1 MNLSL
6 SHPWPGA
13 AMLSRFRWAIWL
25 PLLAFALYGLM
36 LARYSAAYA
45 CGADSSGYMNNA
57 RLLDHASLIAPMRQ
71 VPGVDPQTLPSFT
84 YVPLGFIPRADRVT
98 MVPTYPMGLPLL
110 LMAVAHVVGW
120 NLTASV
126 TMVLHA
132 LLGLW
137 LVYLLGREFGLE
149 AGWAWVGAMIL
160 AASPLYIN
168 MSLGVMSDVPALTWV
183 TAGVLCAWKSRQ
195 RPWLAL
201 IAGAAV
207 SVAILDRPTNLF
219 AFVPVGLALGVSIKR
234 WLLLIVGGMPG
245 AAFVCAVNQAAYGHL
260 FATGYAGQEQLLSSK
275 YVAGTLLH
283 YAIWLPALF
292 TPMVVLCLGLPALGR
307 RQPLQSALLA
317 AWAVLVLGF
326 YTFYPYTRESWW
338 ILRYIL
344 PAVPPLLVAAL
355 MVARALALRL
365 KLTPR
370 AWWLALAAVALFA
383 SGLAWFRHFGL
394 ADINSGEGAYPESA
408 SWMVSHLPKNAVV
421 FSVQT
426 SGCLLYYTNFTVVR
440 WETLSPAEFERIAA
454 ACSAAGLPVFA
465 SLHRLEVEEHR
476 AFQKHLPGH
485 WTQLALVRDMSIWR
499 YDSPGAAR

>member
-1 MNLSL
+1 L
-6 SHPWPGA
+6 A
-13 AMLSRFRWAIWL
+13 VLSRIRWALWL

-45 CGADSSGYMNNA
+45 GGSDSSGYMNNA
-57 RLLDHASLIAPMRQ
+57 RLLDHANLVVPMRQ
-71 VPGVDPQTLPSFT
+71 VPGVDPQTLPPFT
-84 YVPLGFIPRADRVT
+84 YVPLGFTPRADNVT

-110 LMAVAHVVGW
+110 LMAMAHVVGW

-126 TMVLHA
+126 TMIFHA

-149 AGWAWVGAMIL
+149 PGWAWAGAMIL
-160 AASPLYIN
+160 AASPLYID

-183 TAGVLCAWKSRQ
+183 TAGVLCALKSRQ

-207 SVAILDRPTNLF
+207 SVAVLDRPTNLF
-219 AFVPVGLALGVSIKR
+219 AFVPVGLALGISVKR

-260 FATGYAGQEQLLSSK
+260 FATGYAGQEQLLSWS
-275 YVAGTLLH
+275 YVPGTLLH

-292 TPMVVLCLGLPALGR
+292 TPLVVFCLGLPALAR
-307 RQPLQSALLA
+307 SQPRQSALLA
-317 AWAVLVLGF
+317 TWAGLVLGF
-326 YTFYPYTRESWW
+326 YTFYPYTHESWW

-344 PAVPPLLVAAL
+344 PAVPPLLVAAM
-355 MVARALALRL
+355 MVARALGLRM

-370 AWWLALAAVALFA
+370 AWWLALAAVAILA
-383 SGLAWFRHFGL
+383 SGVAWFRHFGL
-394 ADINSGEGAYPESA
+394 DGVDLGERSYPES
-408 SWMVSHLPKNAVV
+408 SKWMASHLPPNAVV

-426 SGCLLYYTNFTVVR
+426 SGCLLFYTKFTVVR
-440 WETLSPAEFERIAA
+440 WEMVSPAQFEQIAA
-454 ACSAAGLPVFA
+454 ACSRAGLPVFA

-476 AFQKHLPGH
+476 AFQEHLTGR
-485 WTQLALVRDMSIWR
+485 WTQLALVGDMSIWR
-499 YDSPGAAR
+499 YDSPRVTQ